1 MTVRLLGQ
9 DVALSRQKD
18 GFKSHTVHYYG
29 GSSMVEHLTEN
40 QKKRV
45 RFSPFTNKKTCGR
58 MVNAALLKSVAIKAM
73 RVQIPPRPML
83 SLLPTWRNGRRGG
96 LKILY

>member
-1 MTVRLLGQ
+1 LVRTLPFHG
-9 DVALSRQKD
+9 SKMGSNPIR
-18 GFKSHTVHYYG
+18 FIYSG
-29 GSSMVEHLTEN
+29 GSSMAEHLTEN

-83 SLLPTWRNGRRGG
+83 SLFTYVAEW
-96 LKILY
+96 

>member
-1 MTVRLLGQ
+1 
-9 DVALSRQKD
+9 
-18 GFKSHTVHYYG
+18 
-29 GSSMVEHLTEN
+29 MVEHLTEN

-45 RFSPFTNKKTCGR
+45 RFSPFTFLIIFKIKTCGR

-73 RVQIPPRPML
+73 RVQIPPRPKI
-83 SLLPTWRNGRRGG
+83 PTWRNGRRGG

>member
-45 RFSPFTNKKTCGR
+45 RFSPFTIIINKIKGR
-58 MVNAALLKSVAIKAM
+58 VAEWLM
-73 RVQIPPRPML
+73 RH
-83 SLLPTWRNGRRGG
+83 S
-96 LKILY
+96 